1 MISYFSQYLQEISRI
16 EINGGTTEHSYRT
29 PLENLLNE
37 FAPAEFK
44 VLQEPSKVPGSGA
57 PDFRITNQG
66 GAVVGYVECKNLGE
80 DIDKAI
86 NSKQIKKYRKL
97 SPNIILTDYRKFEL
111 LRNGQILQKCH
122 LTNNNGN
129 KLAELLEKFFRGKPQ
144 KIGSVKE
151 LAKAL
156 AMHCIF
162 LRPHLESQLRI
173 NKSNLCGLYNAF
185 QKTIYHNIDT
195 AKFADALAQT
205 LVYGLLMAKLKAN
218 TGEKI
223 TFFNAEEHIPQNFA
237 LIREIT
243 GFIRSLSEIKDNAV
257 ECYIHDILAIINAMD
272 VEAVGESMSYN
283 NKIQTKEGDPY
294 LHFYEKF
301 LASYDAELREKRG
314 VYYTPPPVV
323 RFIVR
328 VTDDILRRDF
338 KLDGL
343 EDSKVTALDFAAG
356 TGTFMLE
363 MFRTVLGEKSVSKRQ
378 VLGEHLLKN
387 FYGFELLIAPY
398 VIAHLKL
405 SQFLSDKGVK
415 LNDEQRI
422 NVFLSNTLEGVVEQ
436 KKIKFMPSLM
446 KETEC
451 ANNVKD
457 QDILVITG
465 NPPYRG
471 ISQNKGEWIS
481 DLIEDYKYVDKVH
494 FKEKKHWLQDDYV
507 KFIRFAQY
515 KIDQVDKGIVA
526 IITNHAFLDN
536 PTFRGMRQK
545 LFTSFDHLYVLDLHG
560 NAQKKERAPDGGKDE
575 NVFDIQQGVAISIFV
590 KKDGLSKGV
599 FHADMYGSRDSKY
612 KKCEKQHIEDI
623 KWKSID
629 PIAPRYLFIPQNR
642 KGIKKY
648 EKYYSLHDIFRSKVT
663 GILTSRDLLCINY
676 TEKELLKAVEE
687 FRDLSISD
695 AEISKRYS
703 VRDNCQWKLTE
714 QRNILSQKE
723 DSEIKD
729 ICYRPFDIRKIYYDE
744 DIVFR
749 NRFNL
754 MKHMLGGNL
763 GLVSVRQ
770 VAEKEFNHVTVAD
783 KMIDFRMTTSN
794 RGGAYFYPLYLYE
807 EEVGKD
813 EKQKRENFT
822 TGFRKWINKRYDKKY
837 SPEEILGCIYAILHS
852 PNYRK
857 KYAEFL
863 RMDFPHI
870 PFPKEDAEFTRL
882 SKIGNELIDVHL
894 LKRNC
899 DGKVKLHGDK
909 TEVVSK
915 VKHDKGERL
924 YFNKHQYFA
933 PIPLLAYNFQIG
945 GYKPLDKF
953 LKYRKGRELSFGEIT
968 TMEKAAN
975 AIIFTMKQMQKIDK
989 V

>member
-1 MISYFSQYLQEISRI
+1 MTSYFSKYLQEISHI
-16 EINGGTTEHSYRT
+16 ETNGGTTEHSYRT

-37 FAPAEFK
+37 FSPAEIK
-44 VLQEPSKVPGSGA
+44 VLQEPSKVSGGGA

-66 GAVVGYVECKNLGE
+66 GAIVGYIECKKPGE

-86 NSKQIKKYRKL
+86 NSEQIKKYRKL
-97 SPNIILTDYRKFEL
+97 SPNIILTDYRKFVL
-111 LRNGQILQKCH
+111 MRNGKSLKKCH
-122 LTNNNGN
+122 LTNKNG
-129 KLAELLEKFFRGKPQ
+129 KELIDLLNQFFLSKPQ
-144 KIGSVKE
+144 KIGSAKE
-151 LAKAL
+151 LAEAL
-156 AMHCIF
+156 AMRCGF
-162 LRPHLESQLRI
+162 LRPSLESQLGI
-173 NKSNLCGLYNAF
+173 NKSNLRGLYNAF
-185 QKTIYHNIDT
+185 QKTIYRNIDT

-218 TGEKI
+218 TGENI
-223 TFFNAEEHIPQNFA
+223 TLFNVEEHIPQNFA

-243 GFIRSLSEIKDNAV
+243 GFIKSLNDIENNVVDY
-257 ECYIHDILAIINAMD
+257 YIHDILAIINAMD
-272 VEAVGESMSYN
+272 VAAVGESMSYN
-283 NKIQTKEGDPY
+283 NKIQTDKDDPY
-294 LHFYEKF
+294 LYFYEKF
-301 LASYDAELREKRG
+301 LASYDAKLRETRG

-328 VTDDILRRDF
+328 ATDDILRRDF

-343 EDSKVTALDFAAG
+343 EDSNVTALDFAAG

-405 SQFLSDKGVK
+405 SQFLSDKGVE

-422 NVFLSNTLEGVVEQ
+422 NVFLSNTLEGVATQTE
-436 KKIKFMPSLM
+436 IDFMPALTT
-446 KETEC
+446 ETEC
-451 ANNVKD
+451 ANNVKE
-457 QDILVITG
+457 QEILVITG
-465 NPPYRG
+465 NPPYLG
-471 ISQNKGEWIS
+471 VSQNKGKWIS
-481 DLIEDYKYVDKVH
+481 NLIKDYKYVDGAH
-494 FKEKKHWLQDDYV
+494 FNERKHWLNDDYV
-507 KFIRFAQY
+507 KFIRFAQH
-515 KIDQVDKGIVA
+515 KIDRVDGGIVA

-536 PTFRGMRQK
+536 PTFRGMRQN
-545 LFTSFDHLYVLDLHG
+545 LLNSFNRLYVLDLHG
-560 NAQKKERAPDGGKDE
+560 NANKKEHAPDGDKDE

-590 KKDGLSKGV
+590 KKEGLSKGI

-612 KKCEKQHIEDI
+612 KKCEKQSIEDI
-623 KWKSID
+623 KWN
-629 PIAPRYLFIPQNR
+629 PINPTTPFYLFIPQNR
-642 KGIKKY
+642 KGINEY
-648 EKYYSLHDIFRSKVT
+648 EKCYSLQDIFRSKVT
-663 GILTSRDLLCINY
+663 GIVTARDLLCINY
-676 TEKELLKAVEE
+676 TKKELLKAVAE

-703 VRDNCQWKLTE
+703 VRDNYKWKLTE
-714 QRNILSQKE
+714 QREILSQKE

-754 MKHMLGGNL
+754 MQHMLGDNL

-783 KMIDFRMTTSN
+783 KMINYRMTLSN
-794 RGGAYFYPLYLYE
+794 KGGAYLYPLYLYE
-807 EEVGKD
+807 DEIGKD

-822 TGFRKWINKRYDKKY
+822 TDFRKWINAHYGKEH

-863 RMDFPHI
+863 RIDFPRI
-870 PFPKEDAEFTRL
+870 PFPKEAAEFTRL
-882 SKIGNELIDVHL
+882 SKIGNELIDAHL

-899 DGKVKLHGDK
+899 DGKVELHGDK
-909 TEVVSK
+909 TEVVST
-915 VKHDKGERL
+915 VKHEKGERL

-933 PIPLLAYNFQIG
+933 PIPLSAYNFQIG
-945 GYKPLDKF
+945 GYTPLDKF
-953 LKYRKGRELSFGEIT
+953 LKSRKGRKLSLGEIT

-975 AIIFTMKQMQKIDK
+975 AIIFTMKKIQEIDK
-989 V
+989 G